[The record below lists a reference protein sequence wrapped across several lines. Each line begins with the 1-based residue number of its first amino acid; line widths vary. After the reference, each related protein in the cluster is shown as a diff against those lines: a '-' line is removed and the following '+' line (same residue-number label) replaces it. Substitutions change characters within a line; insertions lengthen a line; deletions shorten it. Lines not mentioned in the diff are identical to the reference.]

1 MKKRSSG
8 IERETPPTMLP
19 ARMGIST
26 YWCTCICTPF
36 PVDVGQLFAKLRC
49 GFSDAD
55 VHALPF
61 KNLSGETLTGEP
73 CFSPMLLP
81 LNNRQNTISA
91 GWKVPNP
98 NLSDTCLSMISI
110 WKASAFALS
119 SKVATWR
126 NFRMPP
132 YLSRIPGPSW
142 LRMMVHCHCGWWIRP
157 SVNPNCS
164 ASMLMTGFQEAEK
177 SLSSL
182 T

>member
-8 IERETPPTMLP
+8 IERKTPPTMLP
-19 ARMGIST
+19 ARMGITT
-26 YWCTCICTPF
+26 YWCTCIRNPF

-61 KNLSGETLTGEP
+61 KNLSGESLTGEP

-81 LNNRQNTISA
+81 LNNRQNNIST

-110 WKASAFALS
+110 WKASAFELS
-119 SKVATWR
+119 SKVATWMD
-126 NFRMPP
+126 FRMPP
-132 YLSRIPGPSW
+132 LSFRNSRTIMASNDRPLS
-142 LRMMVHCHCGWWIRP
+142 LRMVDPAIP
-157 SVNPNCS
+157 
-164 ASMLMTGFQEAEK
+164 
-177 SLSSL
+177 
-182 T
+182 